1 MYIYIFT
8 IYTINL
14 GFGFVPTID
23 DDLTATVTCE
33 LGSSSARWIDVEA
46 LGAVNRMD
54 SNGFPWPFL
63 CPAAQSSGQLLL
75 PQRGEGKVATEVLSP
90 EALD

>member
-1 MYIYIFT
+1 M
-8 IYTINL
+8 
-14 GFGFVPTID
+14 
-23 DDLTATVTCE
+23 TCE

-54 SNGFPWPFL
+54 SNGFPMALFL

-75 PQRGEGKVATEVLSP
+75 RQRGEGKVATEVLSP